1 MIFKSKEKALREEIQ
16 IKLENE
22 NSTLA
27 ELERLHKKYI
37 EQENETKSFFCYGK
51 ITIVKKNIEFLE
63 KLLKL

>member
-1 MIFKSKEKALREEIQ
+1 MIFKLKEKALREEIQ

-37 EQENETKSFFCYGK
+37 EQENEQRVSFAMVKSQ
-51 ITIVKKNIEFLE
+51 
-63 KLLKL
+63 LLKRILNF